1 MYLEAA
7 CRGEEGQQTVSQLT
21 RIPTANFFST
31 ALDILSSFAISF
43 CSCCCS
49 FPSSLGFGFFAR
61 VLNHD
66 LHCFLV
72 FLC

>member
-31 ALDILSSFAISF
+31 ALDLRRPPAIS
-43 CSCCCS
+43 CCTGR
-49 FPSSLGFGFFAR
+49 L
-61 VLNHD
+61 
-66 LHCFLV
+66 
-72 FLC
+72 